1 MKSRIL
7 KKVLLI
13 FLVFNIFIF
22 GVSNVYAEVN
32 QKYGTLNKG
41 DVDQTDPTD
50 SSETGTL
57 VGVISIA
64 FLQIGKLIES
74 LVSWLM
80 NLLSSGMINEFPWA
94 DKIIFNT
101 VAVLDVNFINPAQ
114 GSLFT
119 LGNGQIGNII
129 KNIYFTG
136 LSVAIGFLSIVVGV
150 MAIRMAISTIAAD
163 KARYKESIVTFLT
176 ALVLLFGTHFLLSF
190 TFYLNEKLVEVAS
203 DIVKD
208 AVKNEEQNGIVIGN
222 NGATSNESETVV
234 SNLGQF
240 FYETALDQGGS
251 DSFLWINI
259 DKAAPIPTVLYLMF
273 IVQSLMFLFAY
284 FKRFYYVVILSI
296 LAPFVVIYDFFTKAV
311 S

>member
-41 DVDQTDPTD
+41 NVDTTNPTD
-50 SSETGTL
+50 TAETGTL
-57 VGVISIA
+57 VGLISLA

-80 NLLSSGMINEFPWA
+80 NLLSSGMIDEFPWA

-240 FYETALDQGGS
+240 FYETAIDQGGS
-251 DSFLWINI
+251 VNVVFWDIP
-259 DKAAPIPTVLYLMF
+259 KAAPIPTVLYLMF

>member
-1 MKSRIL
+1 MKSRTL

-50 SSETGTL
+50 SAETGNI
-57 VGVISIA
+57 VGIISVA
-64 FLQIGKLIES
+64 FLQIGKLVEN
-74 LVSWLM
+74 LTAWLM
-80 NLLSSGMINEFPWA
+80 ELLSSGAINEFPWA

-240 FYETALDQGGS
+240 FYETALDQGGKTGL
-251 DSFLWINI
+251 FKIQ
-259 DKAAPIPTVLYLMF
+259 KAAPIPTVLYLMF
-273 IVQSLMFLFAY
+273 IVQSVMFLFAY